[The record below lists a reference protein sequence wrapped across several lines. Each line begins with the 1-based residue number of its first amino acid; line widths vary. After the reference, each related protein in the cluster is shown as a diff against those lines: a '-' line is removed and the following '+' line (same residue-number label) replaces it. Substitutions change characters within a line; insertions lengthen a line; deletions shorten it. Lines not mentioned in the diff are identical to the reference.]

1 MVNEKLVEYINSNLA
16 KGHSLEEIRE
26 FVAEHGWSKEEFD
39 EALMKASGS
48 GEKTPPQM
56 EQQPPAGQAGAAAA
70 GAPAAP
76 GAPSATEP
84 VEKKKGHKRL
94 IVGVIILIILVL
106 MLFYTIADIMSY
118 FEGLYPSLLLPE

>member
-26 FVAEHGWSKEEFD
+26 FVAGHGWSKEEFD

-48 GEKTPPQM
+48 GEMAPPQK
-56 EQQPPAGQAGAAAA
+56 EQQPPGEAGAAGAA

-76 GAPSATEP
+76 GAPDATAP
-84 VEKKKGHKRL
+84 VKKKGHKKL

-118 FEGLYPSLLLPE
+118 FEGLYPAMLLPE

>member
-48 GEKTPPQM
+48 GDMTPPQK
-56 EQQPPAGQAGAAAA
+56 EQQPPGEAGAAGAA

-76 GAPSATEP
+76 GAPDATAP
-84 VEKKKGHKRL
+84 VEKKKGHKKL
-94 IVGVIILIILVL
+94 IVGVIIIIILVL

-118 FEGLYPSLLLPE
+118 FEGLNPTLMLPE